1 MAKIPYPRIEDT
13 PQKIQ
18 TFFNKIKANSPRI
31 LNVNLMM
38 AHSPG
43 SVREL
48 IRLGN
53 RLLFRAELN
62 PRFRELAIIR
72 VSRLCDSPYEMAQH
86 IPIALESGIS
96 REQIEKIE
104 MWQDSGIFS
113 EEEKVVLAFTEEV
126 VQDSEPT
133 EKTFAEASKFLDTTS
148 LVELTL
154 SIGYWSLI
162 AKFLKTFQV
171 DIEEDLLSEYG
182 DLLPDK

>member
-1 MAKIPYPRIEDT
+1 MAKIPYPLIEDT

-72 VSRLCDSPYEMAQH
+72 VSRLCGSPYEMAQH

-96 REQIEKIE
+96 REQIENIE

-113 EEEKVVLAFTEEV
+113 EEEKVVLAFREKLCRSLQIFGHYQPGGIDV
-126 VQDSEPT
+126 INRLLVPDS
-133 EKTFAEASKFLDTTS
+133 KVS
-148 LVELTL
+148 
-154 SIGYWSLI
+154 
-162 AKFLKTFQV
+162 
-171 DIEEDLLSEYG
+171 EDVSGRY
-182 DLLPDK
+182 